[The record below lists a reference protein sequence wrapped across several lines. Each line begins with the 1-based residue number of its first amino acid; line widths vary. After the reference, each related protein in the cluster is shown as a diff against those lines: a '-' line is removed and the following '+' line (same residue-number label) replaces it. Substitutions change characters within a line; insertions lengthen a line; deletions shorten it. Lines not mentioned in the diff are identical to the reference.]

1 MLANDMINNID
12 NISTSTESKRPGIFI
27 TNKSYNSSP
36 NK

>member
-1 MLANDMINNID
+1 MLANDMTNNID
-12 NISTSTESKRPGIFI
+12 NFSTTTESKRQGIYI